1 MGLSEREQKL
11 FEQLEREL
19 SSDAAFAGKIKAPR
33 AGTTGGKFLV
43 FGVLVMLAGI
53 ALLVLAVVLQVA
65 FFGVV
70 AFLVMLIGLI
80 LASANFASQ
89 PMAGQPA
96 KSSAKPAA
104 KPARGSFFEDR
115 WDRRFGE

>member
-19 SSDAAFAGKIKAPR
+19 AGDSQFANKVASSTSKPAKGKL
-33 AGTTGGKFLV
+33 LV
-43 FGVLVMLAGI
+43 AGVLVMLSGVG
-53 ALLVLAVVLQVA
+53 LLLLAVSMQVA

-70 AFLVMLIGLI
+70 AFLVMLIGLVV
-80 LASANFASQ
+80 ASSNFDASRSTASEAQTQ
-89 PMAGQPA
+89 P
-96 KSSAKPAA
+96 KP
-104 KPARGSFFEDR
+104 KRGNFFEER

>member
-19 SSDAAFAGKIKAPR
+19 AGDAQFANKVNSARPKAAKGKL
-33 AGTTGGKFLV
+33 LV
-43 FGVLVMLAGI
+43 VGVLVMLAGVG
-53 ALLVLAVVLQVA
+53 LLLLAVAMQVA

-70 AFLVMLIGLI
+70 AFLVMLIGLVT
-80 LASANFASQ
+80 ASSNFDAG
-89 PMAGQPA
+89 PMGETPKTEGQ
-96 KSSAKPAA
+96 AKP
-104 KPARGSFFEDR
+104 KRGNFFEDR